1 MPTIEVLLREDVD
14 NLGHRGQVVKVR
26 AGYSRNY
33 LIPQKLAVLAT
44 GGNLKL
50 IDQQRRSILKRETHE
65 LSTAQQ
71 QAEALKEVTLTFVRK
86 VGENDTLFGSVT
98 SMDVANAL
106 HEKGYELD
114 RRKIV
119 LHEPIKMLGEFQ
131 VPIKLYRDV
140 KAEIKVVVAREE

>member
-26 AGYSRNY
+26 AGYGRNY
-33 LIPQKLAVLAT
+33 LIPQKLAAPAT
-44 GGNLKL
+44 RGNLKL
-50 IDQQRRSILKRETHE
+50 IEQQRRAIVKREVHE
-65 LSTAQQ
+65 QTTAQS
-71 QAEALKEVTLTFVRK
+71 QAEALKDVVLQFSRK

-98 SMDVANAL
+98 SIDVADAL
-106 HEKGYELD
+106 QAKGYEID

-131 VPIKLYRDV
+131 VLIKLYREV
-140 KAEIKVVVAREE
+140 KASVKVVVGREE

>member
-44 GGNLKL
+44 SGNLKL
-50 IDQQRRSILKRETHE
+50 IDQQRRSILKRETNE

-71 QAEALKEVTLTFVRK
+71 QAEALKEVTLKFVRK